1 MRSSKRAIV
10 VNTSPWIALSICGQV
25 PLLRELYSDIYLPS
39 SVKEEIMAGGRR
51 DIGIRELEEHSWL
64 RFEKITGIEKVEF
77 LHELERGEAEVI
89 VLAKEKGIGLV
100 LLDEKV
106 ARLQARILGLEV
118 IGTLGLLLRA
128 KRTGLIY
135 SIRPLICK
143 MLDNGIWIKK
153 EIANGILTN
162 AGETEI

>member
-1 MRSSKRAIV
+1 MRNSKRGIV
-10 VNTSPWIALSICGQV
+10 VNTSPWIALSICGQI
-25 PLLRELYSDIYLPS
+25 PLLKDLYSDIYVPS
-39 SVKEEIMAGGRR
+39 AVREEIMAGGRR
-51 DIGIRELEEHSWL
+51 DIGIRELQEHAWL
-64 RFEKITGIEKVEF
+64 RFGKIANVEKVEF

-89 VLAKEKGIGLV
+89 VLAKEKGVDLV

-106 ARLQARILGLEV
+106 ARQQARVLGLEV

-128 KRTGLIY
+128 KRTGLVH

-153 EIANGILTN
+153 EIANGILMN